1 MGLDMYLTASNYLYE
16 SRESDVKVSETI
28 KKIVDTPFRIE
39 SVKVELAYWR
49 KANQIYSWFLKNVQN
64 GEDVGQ
70 HADVSTEQL
79 SELLETV
86 KKVLNDHSLAEAL
99 LPTQSGLFFGDTSY
113 GERYFSDLEETK
125 EMLEKVLAWKEVENW
140 YIEYH
145 ASW

>member
-99 LPTQSGLFFGDTSY
+99 LPTQSGFFFGDTSY